1 MSVQND
7 KNPRGGS
14 RPLGGLRQSNGSK
27 MAAQVH
33 TLRKPKAMWT
43 IDSHT
48 PHTKGLTNL
57 YTIPSTLKDWEHPN
71 LSHR

>member
-1 MSVQND
+1 
-7 KNPRGGS
+7 
-14 RPLGGLRQSNGSK
+14 

-48 PHTKGLTNL
+48 PHTKELTNL
-57 YTIPSTLKDWEHPN
+57 YTIPSTLKDWEHPK
-71 LSHR
+71 SVS